1 MSQQKDGAE
10 VALAEQPQDGKFELT
25 DKQPVTE
32 PLALVGRFELMDRS
46 RIRPSKTN
54 PRKTFIQSFIEELA
68 QNIGVHGLAMPPLV
82 RPAPPDPDYPGTD
95 HEVVAGEQRYRA
107 TSVLK
112 WVQIPV
118 YIRDLTDQQALE
130 IQVIENLKRKDLHP
144 LEEAEGF
151 DQLMKEYGYTADTL
165 AEKVKH
171 SKSTIY
177 ASLKL
182 LALSPDARKA
192 FYEGKITQSSALLI
206 ARIPSSKLQMQAVT
220 EVGGNTQRDP
230 LPARQ
235 ASAHIQQHFMT
246 KLKEAPFDTKSATLL
261 PEAGSCTA
269 CPNRTGNSPELFH
282 DVQGAD
288 VCTDTTC
295 FAAKRHAWAE
305 LKIAKAKD
313 NGLEVIVDAAAA
325 KKIVPGSGSY
335 VSDGYELLK
344 DKCWSDPKQRSYAQ
358 IAKESGIKPVLVK
371 NPQTGDAI
379 EVIRKADLKEVIPAS
394 KSMSQQEKEAIQK
407 AQFATKCR
415 LRALDAISEKISDT
429 GPCLEDWRYVAYI
442 VLSGLDSNT
451 LKKWVKYSG
460 WDAGIAEWNG
470 KAAMIQKIQ
479 ELDAV
484 ALANLILRSALFS
497 LTQASANYNVQTP
510 QAFLDAAARHEVDF
524 TAVESTI
531 KAEDDA
537 TKAAKKKGAKKT
549 PAPASE
555 KVEVADS
562 GKKKFPVAMPKK
574 SLAKPVGKSSKSTP
588 QKGKTTAAAKK
599 TPAKPKT
606 ASTSTADSVA
616 SVPTPLMAP
625 TPEQRNT
632 ALREGWN
639 ASQDAENPYP
649 KIGDI
654 RHDLWNV
661 ARARKERAPAGA
673 ECPTI
678 GTIDADA
685 TAAWPF
691 KTSEQIAK
699 GQQQGRKT

>member
-1 MSQQKDGAE
+1 MS
-10 VALAEQPQDGKFELT
+10 
-25 DKQPVTE
+25 
-32 PLALVGRFELMDRS
+32 
-46 RIRPSKTN
+46 
-54 PRKTFIQSFIEELA
+54 
-68 QNIGVHGLAMPPLV
+68 
-82 RPAPPDPDYPGTD
+82 
-95 HEVVAGEQRYRA
+95 
-107 TSVLK
+107 
-112 WVQIPV
+112 
-118 YIRDLTDQQALE
+118 
-130 IQVIENLKRKDLHP
+130 
-144 LEEAEGF
+144 
-151 DQLMKEYGYTADTL
+151 
-165 AEKVKH
+165 
-171 SKSTIY
+171 
-177 ASLKL
+177 
-182 LALSPDARKA
+182 KA
-192 FYEGKITQSSALLI
+192 W
-206 ARIPSSKLQMQAVT
+206 
-220 EVGGNTQRDP
+220 D
-230 LPARQ
+230 
-235 ASAHIQQHFMT
+235 
-246 KLKEAPFDTKSATLL
+246 
-261 PEAGSCTA
+261 
-269 CPNRTGNSPELFH
+269 
-282 DVQGAD
+282 
-288 VCTDTTC
+288 
-295 FAAKRHAWAE
+295 
-305 LKIAKAKD
+305 
-313 NGLEVIVDAAAA
+313 
-325 KKIVPGSGSY
+325 
-335 VSDGYELLK
+335 
-344 DKCWSDPKQRSYAQ
+344 
-358 IAKESGIKPVLVK
+358 
-371 NPQTGDAI
+371 
-379 EVIRKADLKEVIPAS
+379 IPAS

-429 GPCLEDWRYVAYI
+429 GPCLEDWRFVAYI

-574 SLAKPVGKSSKSTP
+574 SVAKPAGKTSKSAP
-588 QKGKTTAAAKK
+588 HKGKTTAAAKK

-673 ECPTI
+673 ECPTV

-691 KTSEQIAK
+691 KTIEQIAK